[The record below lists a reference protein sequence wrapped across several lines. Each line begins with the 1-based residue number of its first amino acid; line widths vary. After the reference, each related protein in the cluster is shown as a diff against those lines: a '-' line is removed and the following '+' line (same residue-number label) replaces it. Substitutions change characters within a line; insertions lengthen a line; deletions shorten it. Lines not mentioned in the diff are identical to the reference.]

1 MIPGKLISLISI
13 GLIIGC
19 FAGACV
25 RQASTEP
32 ATLLQGT
39 FTLTVSPQSTL
50 IIITPSHT
58 TAAIVPSKTVTTVL
72 PVTTNLPATPTQNIQ
87 LISIDSVQVTQGT
100 GVYVHGIT
108 DLPDG
113 ECIQTNLLAD
123 NQPESWWPRDVCIQ
137 VETGQWEILV
147 SLGRRGAPTQLDD
160 GIQYEI
166 HAWYPKVGQETL
178 ISFPFDLSGP
188 PGLD

>member
-1 MIPGKLISLISI
+1 MIPGKVISSISI
-13 GLIIGC
+13 GLIISC

-25 RQASTEP
+25 RQASTVP
-32 ATLLQGT
+32 PAMPQGTATLAASSNT
-39 FTLTVSPQSTL
+39 TPTVA
-50 IIITPSHT
+50 PSHT
-58 TAAIVPSKTVTTVL
+58 TQAIFPTDPATLTPPITTTV
-72 PVTTNLPATPTQNIQ
+72 PVTRTQNTQ
-87 LISIDSVQVTQGT
+87 LISIDRVQVTPGT
-100 GVYVHGIT
+100 GIYVHGIT
-108 DLPDG
+108 NLPDG

-123 NQPESWWPRDVCIQ
+123 NQPELWWPRDVCIQ

-147 SLGRRGAPTQLDD
+147 SLGRRGAPAQLDD
-160 GIQYEI
+160 DIHYEI